1 MPTIASIRGPLES
14 LRRRFYSL
22 LPTHRGLLSI
32 SLLGHS
38 PVHPTRTRSPAL
50 PGRRTTS
57 PPAAAAARSRRC
69 GQHRRGRG
77 GYEARRR
84 GGGGRRVGRGCEV
97 DERRR
102 RCGGGD
108 DAQAP
113 QGRSGWRRRGCCG
126 RGVAQAHAVEHLWTA
141 TPRVRKAV
149 GEGDAGCSAG
159 ASDWIP
165 IVLT

>member
-1 MPTIASIRGPLES
+1 MGAKGGKVPGTAASVE
-14 LRRRFYSL
+14 
-22 LPTHRGLLSI
+22 
-32 SLLGHS
+32 
-38 PVHPTRTRSPAL
+38 
-50 PGRRTTS
+50 
-57 PPAAAAARSRRC
+57 AAGGAA
-69 GQHRRGRG
+69 
-77 GYEARRR
+77 
-84 GGGGRRVGRGCEV
+84 GGGCGV

-108 DAQAP
+108 DAQ
-113 QGRSGWRRRGCCG
+113 GRSGWRRRGCRG
-126 RGVAQAHAVEHLWTA
+126 RRVAQAHAVEHLWTA